1 MIFIADLEEQIERN
15 NLFSMFAED
24 GAVSATRRTLEEG
37 RRDVQAA
44 LNTTAYSSKQWHL
57 TISEAKCEATFLTNF
72 GPEISWTPSLQIIG
86 KEIFTSK
93 NITFLGIKYDL
104 NGTR

>member
-1 MIFIADLEEQIERN
+1 MIFIADLEEQIDRN
-15 NLFSMFAED
+15 NLLSMFAED
-24 GAVSATRRTLEEG
+24 GAVSATRRTLEER

-44 LNTTAYSSKQWHL
+44 LNAIAYWSIQWHL
-57 TISEAKCEATFLTNF
+57 TISEAKCEATFLTTF

-86 KEIFTSK
+86 KEIGTSE
-93 NITFLGIKYDL
+93 NVTFLGIKYDL